1 MRDLSYLDK
10 YRVGLRDILGHRGD
24 SKSGAFSIRV
34 NGKSFLVIAFSSEG
48 WEHVS
53 VSLDNQKRYPT
64 WKEMCAVKDMFFE
77 PEEVVMQLHPA
88 HSEYVNNHPY
98 CLHLWRPLE
107 REIPLPPVKFV

>member
-1 MRDLSYLDK
+1 MKNLSYLNK
-10 YRVGLRDILGHRGD
+10 YRESLWGNLGD
-24 SKSGAFSIRV
+24 SKSGAFKIYV
-34 NGKSFLVIAFSSEG
+34 NGKSFFVIASSDGG

-53 VSLDNQKRYPT
+53 VSPKNQKRCPT
-64 WKEMCAVKDMFFE
+64 WEEMCTVKDMFFE

-107 REIPLPPVKFV
+107 REIPLPPVEFV